1 MIGRGDG
8 QCFGVE
14 TVQQL
19 EEGAHDS
26 LQLAVFIERGPLLAD
41 RVEFIEEEHHR
52 ARTGELEDLPQVG
65 RGFAQVGGDHG
76 VETHRRER
84 QVEFAG
90 EGLASDRLAA
100 SRRPAEEH
108 LPCRWYPEG
117 AEQVRAASLKHDP
130 VEQPTDA
137 RREDQVTE
145 FSFRLGK
152 LDQEGVSLLVAGEV
166 AVPGDQRGQEILP
179 GGRNPVGLDQDVLE
193 VIGQDV
199 VIEPTLLLDVLPC
212 RRAKGGLVALEV
224 ALSNFRMASADVFM
238 TFIVLIDQTPRGR
251 GPRPRFPS
259 IVSGSSW
266 PHSIPAV
273 VRPRARDWGRLPG
286 FYPFVHHKSRNPSR
300 PTFQEQS
307 WLVSLISPFS
317 RTGKQG
323 ILRKQP
329 SFVKF
334 LCRDVH
340 FFNGSTT
347 CRVGMKVSL
356 PGSAARPSTSSLA
369 PAGAKRPIASRN
381 DRCEETQVVR
391 GLRIAKRRPGGD
403 LYHQSC

>member
-26 LQLAVFIERGPLLAD
+26 LELAVFIERGPLLAD

-108 LPCRWYPEG
+108 LPCRAHPEG

-166 AVPGDQRGQEILP
+166 AVSGDQRGQEILP
-179 GGRNPVGLDQDVLE
+179 GGRNPVGLDQDGLE

-199 VIEPTLLLDVLPC
+199 VIEPLLLDVLPC
-212 RRAKGGLVALEV
+212 RGAECGLVALEV

-238 TFIVLIDQTPRGR
+238 AFIVFIDQTPRGR
-251 GPRPRFPS
+251 ESCPRFPS
-259 IVSGSSW
+259 IVSGSSRLH
-266 PHSIPAV
+266 PIPAV
-273 VRPRARDWGRLPG
+273 VQPRARDRGRLPG
-286 FYPFVHHKSRNPSR
+286 FYPFVHHMSRNPSR

-307 WLVSLISPFS
+307 
-317 RTGKQG
+317 
-323 ILRKQP
+323 
-329 SFVKF
+329 
-334 LCRDVH
+334 
-340 FFNGSTT
+340 
-347 CRVGMKVSL
+347 
-356 PGSAARPSTSSLA
+356 
-369 PAGAKRPIASRN
+369 
-381 DRCEETQVVR
+381 
-391 GLRIAKRRPGGD
+391 
-403 LYHQSC
+403 